1 MRDFLEATLTS
12 GKGMI
17 IAPVALAAIVAL
29 LPVVA
34 VDYVKRK
41 AKKKFL

>member
-1 MRDFLEATLTS
+1 MRDFLEATLIS

-29 LPVVA
+29 FPFVA